1 MSGESQPPYKSSSVY
16 NELRLEG
23 QFCDAIIKVE
33 DVEFPVHKIIL
44 CNCTPYFRALF
55 TRWSNPD
62 KQVFN
67 IPGLSPQ
74 MMPLIIDFAY
84 TGSVSITEETAVELL
99 MAADQLNV
107 MDIVKLCCDFL
118 GEQLCPEN
126 CVGIWQF
133 TKVCLSPE
141 LHAKAYHYIINNFEQ
156 VVLEE
161 EFLQLT
167 VEEVAD
173 ILDREDLNVQ
183 LEITVYEALIKWISH
198 VPAEREQHL
207 AALLSKVR
215 LGLITLDY
223 LTDNVLSSEL
233 VGTNSECQSMITNA
247 ILDIHGLGN
256 RPYMSG
262 LCHPLARPRLP
273 HSILLAIGGWSGGDP
288 TNDIE
293 AYDYRADRWVNVT
306 DNFERPRA
314 FHGVAFLNGYV
325 YSVGGF
331 DRVEH
336 FNSVRRFDL
345 TTRTWNEVAPM
356 HSRRCYVSVT
366 VLNGFIYALG
376 GYDGH
381 VRLSSA
387 ERYQPEINQWSL
399 IAPMHEQRSL
409 ASCTTLYSRIYICGG
424 FNGNECLQTAEYYNP
439 ETNQWTMISPM
450 NSRRSGI
457 GVIAYADHVFAVG
470 GFDGNNHLRTAEAY
484 NLHSNTWNLVYSM
497 LTPRSNFGIEVI
509 DDRLFAVGGFNGF
522 TTTFNVEYY
531 DALTNEW
538 YEACDMEIFRSALSC
553 CVVSGLSNLTEYTLP
568 RDILP
573 LANVPEEEMESAES
587 M

>member
-1 MSGESQPPYKSSSVY
+1 MSEEGQPPYKSSSVY

-33 DVEFPVHKIIL
+33 DVEFPVHRIIL

-55 TRWSNPD
+55 THCSNPD

-67 IPGLSPQ
+67 IPGLSPE
-74 MMPLIIDFAY
+74 MMALIIDFAY
-84 TGSVSITEETAVELL
+84 TGSVSITGENVVELL
-99 MAADQLNV
+99 MAADQLNA
-107 MDIVKLCCDFL
+107 MDIVKLCSDFL

-133 TKVCLSPE
+133 TKICLSPE
-141 LHAKAYHYIINNFEQ
+141 LRAKAYHYIINNFEK

-167 VEEVAD
+167 VEELAD
-173 ILDREDLNVQ
+173 IFDREDLNVQ
-183 LEITVYEALIKWISH
+183 LETTVYEALTKWISH

-207 AALLSKVR
+207 TALLSKVR
-215 LGLITLDY
+215 LGVMTADY

-233 VGTNSECQSMITNA
+233 VEANSECMSMIRNA
-247 ILDIHGLGN
+247 IFDIHDLGS
-256 RPYMSG
+256 RPFMSG

-288 TNDIE
+288 TNGIE
-293 AYDYRADRWVNVT
+293 AYDYRANRWVNVT
-306 DNFERPRA
+306 N
-314 FHGVAFLNGYV
+314 LN
-325 YSVGGF
+325 
-331 DRVEH
+331 
-336 FNSVRRFDL
+336 
-345 TTRTWNEVAPM
+345 
-356 HSRRCYVSVT
+356 
-366 VLNGFIYALG
+366 
-376 GYDGH
+376 
-381 VRLSSA
+381 
-387 ERYQPEINQWSL
+387 NQ
-399 IAPMHEQRSL
+399 
-409 ASCTTLYSRIYICGG
+409 IYICGG

-439 ETNQWTMISPM
+439 ESNQWTIISPM

-470 GFDGNNHLRTAEAY
+470 GFDGNNRLRTAEAY
-484 NLHSNTWNLVYSM
+484 NPHTNTWNLVSSM

-522 TTTFNVEYY
+522 TTTLNVEYY

-553 CVVSGLSNLTEYTLP
+553 CVVSGLSNLTEYTFP
-568 RDILP
+568 RDFLP
-573 LANVPEEEMESAES
+573 LANVPEEAMESAES
-587 M
+587 T

>member
-1 MSGESQPPYKSSSVY
+1 MSEEGQPPYKSSSVY

-33 DVEFPVHKIIL
+33 DVEFPVHRIIL

-55 TRWSNPD
+55 THCSNPD

-67 IPGLSPQ
+67 IPGLSPE
-74 MMPLIIDFAY
+74 MMALIIDFAY
-84 TGSVSITEETAVELL
+84 TGSVSITGENVVELL
-99 MAADQLNV
+99 MAADQLNA
-107 MDIVKLCCDFL
+107 MDIVKLCSDFL

-133 TKVCLSPE
+133 TKICLSPE
-141 LHAKAYHYIINNFEQ
+141 LRAKAYHYIINNFEK

-167 VEEVAD
+167 VEELAD
-173 ILDREDLNVQ
+173 IFDREDLNVQ
-183 LEITVYEALIKWISH
+183 LETTVYEALTKWISH

-207 AALLSKVR
+207 TALLSKVR
-215 LGLITLDY
+215 LGVMTADY

-233 VGTNSECQSMITNA
+233 VEANSECMSMIRNA
-247 ILDIHGLGN
+247 IFDIHDLGS
-256 RPYMSG
+256 RPFMSG

-288 TNDIE
+288 TNGIE
-293 AYDYRADRWVNVT
+293 AYDYRANRKIWVHKHVFMTGNCKTHTFVNCCIFQLDT
-306 DNFERPRA
+306 WVLSIGLTSQMMWKHFTYR
-314 FHGVAFLNGYV
+314 
-325 YSVGGF
+325 YSMPLF
-331 DRVEH
+331 C
-336 FNSVRRFDL
+336 F
-345 TTRTWNEVAPM
+345 
-356 HSRRCYVSVT
+356 
-366 VLNGFIYALG
+366 
-376 GYDGH
+376 
-381 VRLSSA
+381 
-387 ERYQPEINQWSL
+387 Q
-399 IAPMHEQRSL
+399 
-409 ASCTTLYSRIYICGG
+409 IYICGG

-439 ETNQWTMISPM
+439 ESNQWTIISPM

-470 GFDGNNHLRTAEAY
+470 GFDGNNRLRTAEAY
-484 NLHSNTWNLVYSM
+484 NPHTNTWNLVSSM

-522 TTTFNVEYY
+522 TTTLNVEYY

-553 CVVSGLSNLTEYTLP
+553 CVVSGLSNLTEYTFP
-568 RDILP
+568 RDFLP
-573 LANVPEEEMESAES
+573 LANVPEEAMESAES
-587 M
+587 T